1 MRGQKR
7 GLFLAVFILSASL
20 LVLQQLE
27 MNTNMKMV
35 PLNQKYSDVKRMDD
49 AFNVFIMNAYLITD
63 EMVRMTMLTLCES
76 FPALRIYAGEHIS
89 MPVQHELLQ
98 SCDDR
103 WVIVRSCAYSGRY
116 GNVRIPKRI
125 VEEILAGNT
134 TLQIGYADVKHNLVP
149 LQLIDSRISEDRK
162 ATHKLAVCVGPLVQ
176 VTDWT
181 QLVRFMEAWIA
192 HGATKFFI
200 ILQSSSEE
208 FDAMLR
214 IYENDVHIDVERVH
228 WGLLPIAT
236 NTTPQDD
243 PNGQIYLG
251 EVCRSRGGLTENAN
265 ACFPSHST
273 FRSMEQSINDCLL
286 RARGQA
292 RYVASTDLDE
302 MFVIRANSTLLE
314 TVNELV
320 VASPD
325 AGAVIF
331 RSSYGTFPMILL
343 PEKIK
348 VAVAH
353 VVNKMEDSKS
363 SSIVVDPEVGQIYH
377 LR

>member
-1 MRGQKR
+1 
-7 GLFLAVFILSASL
+7 
-20 LVLQQLE
+20 
-27 MNTNMKMV
+27 
-35 PLNQKYSDVKRMDD
+35 
-49 AFNVFIMNAYLITD
+49 MNAYLITD
-63 EMVRMTMLTLCES
+63 EMVRMTMLTVCES

-251 EVCRSRGGLTENAN
+251 EQIIA
-265 ACFPSHST
+265 
-273 FRSMEQSINDCLL
+273 INDCLL